1 MFLICPTC
9 KTKYK
14 LKDKGSINYRQK
26 VVCLNCKQKWII
38 YENFEEYFLEFFK
51 NKTEDNLESL
61 DLRSNKS
68 TSLKTDIT
76 LKELVKSEIR
86 SFKKQIENNEN
97 DYHFDKFTAAGF
109 ITVSLIFIFGILIY
123 ENEDFVKK
131 FFLNNSESID
141 LYINFINTAKK
152 NLFDILNI

>member
-97 DYHFDKFTAAGF
+97 DNHFDKSTAAGF

>member
-14 LKDKGSINYRQK
+14 LKDKGSINYKQK
-26 VVCLNCKQKWII
+26 VICLNCKQKWII
-38 YENFEEYFLEFFK
+38 YENIEEYFLEFFE

-76 LKELVKSEIR
+76 LKQLVKSEIR

-131 FFLNNSESID
+131 FFHNNSESID
-141 LYINFINTAKK
+141 LYINFINTLKE
-152 NLFDILNI
+152 NLFNILNI